1 MKIRTLPI
9 LLGFIIL
16 AGCQETKSDT
26 NQQNSQ
32 TSNSSEI
39 AQNILDPEDNP
50 ELVGT
55 SVLKFKLRHSTV
67 DSVKKRLIQFE
78 EIPNA
83 SYMGGSIIN
92 SNGQGFDLQGLQA
105 TQFGFDEKGNL
116 AYVYMNIAEE
126 NHMQHTT
133 FNKIVDYIQKK
144 EYKLITEEKP
154 FVGDR
159 FAIFSTPNNETIIVN
174 SPHLDGFTVQVEYL
188 TNEFKEKRNSIQ
200 TDAKKNQAIQES
212 KNF

>member
-1 MKIRTLPI
+1 MKIYTLPI
-9 LLGFIIL
+9 LFGFIIL
-16 AGCQETKSDT
+16 AGCQEAQGNTE
-26 NQQNSQ
+26 QQNPQ
-32 TSNSSEI
+32 ISNSNNTT
-39 AQNILDPEDNP
+39 QNTLDPEDNP
-50 ELVGT
+50 EIVGT

-92 SNGQGFDLQGLQA
+92 SNGQGFDLQGLKT
-105 TQFGFDEKGNL
+105 TQFGFDEKDNL
-116 AYVYMNIAEE
+116 AYVHMDVAEE

-133 FNKIVDYIQKK
+133 FNKIVGYIKQKK
-144 EYKLITEEKP
+144 YKLIREEKP

-159 FAIFSTPNNETIIVN
+159 FAVFSTPNNETIIVN
-174 SPHLDGFTVQVEYL
+174 SPHLGGFTVQIEYL
-188 TNEFKEKRNSIQ
+188 TNEFKEKRNLAQ
-200 TDAKKNQAIQES
+200 ADAAKTQANQES